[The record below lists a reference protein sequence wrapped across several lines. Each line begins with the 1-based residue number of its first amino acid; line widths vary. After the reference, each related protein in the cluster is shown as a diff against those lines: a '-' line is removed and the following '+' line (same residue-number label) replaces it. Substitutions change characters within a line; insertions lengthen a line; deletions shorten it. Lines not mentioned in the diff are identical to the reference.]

1 MSETPETI
9 DSLRQQL
16 RVANRIKQAAIDC
29 TKSWDNVQDELV
41 WERQDLDAHEIP
53 AEHVQTMIARYPHY
67 AADITDFAT
76 RWNADKPLT
85 DAELADMEIDEEAVK
100 RSTASCLMMLKWSTR
115 IRKAEQT
122 RDELAAALAARNK
135 QLGVACTTHDL
146 THALACGHC
155 FDELAAALR
164 ELNNA
169 TEDMRRRYGEDEN
182 ANIRCTAAQERAHDL
197 LARLDAEKS

>member
-85 DAELADMEIDEEAVK
+85 DAELADMEIDEEEALALLASDVGGAEEAVMDHVHVGLNQNEFDALLSLAFNIGGGAFA
-100 RSTASCLMMLKWSTR
+100 RSTLLRLLNAGECEAAGAEFARWTR
-115 IRKAEQT
+115 AGPHVLTGLVARRAE
-122 RDELAAALAARNK
+122 
-135 QLGVACTTHDL
+135 
-146 THALACGHC
+146 
-155 FDELAAALR
+155 
-164 ELNNA
+164 
-169 TEDMRRRYGEDEN
+169 
-182 ANIRCTAAQERAHDL
+182 ERAL
-197 LARLDAEKS
+197 FLEQAA